1 MDLLNDFALRIH
13 VRFLECLKRRKYAC
27 QMAVESE
34 LMLTEYF
41 LAAADVLEGQF
52 QRRANKYVRLLLC
65 NFLHKT
71 SNEYLTVPYNMMKYY
86 MQADVLLF

>member
-1 MDLLNDFALRIH
+1 
-13 VRFLECLKRRKYAC
+13 
-27 QMAVESE
+27 MAVESE

-52 QRRANKYVRLLLC
+52 QRRANKHVRLLLC

-71 SNEYLTVPYNMMKYY
+71 SNEYLTEPYNKMKYY
-86 MQADVLLF
+86 MQEDVLHF

>member
-13 VRFLECLKRRKYAC
+13 VRFLEYLKRRKYAC

-52 QRRANKYVRLLLC
+52 QRRANKHVRLLLC
-65 NFLHKT
+65 NFLHK
-71 SNEYLTVPYNMMKYY
+71 SRCSLRNLKEGSSGCR
-86 MQADVLLF
+86 

>member
-1 MDLLNDFALRIH
+1 
-13 VRFLECLKRRKYAC
+13 
-27 QMAVESE
+27 MAVESE

-65 NFLHKT
+65 NFLHK
-71 SNEYLTVPYNMMKYY
+71 SRCSLRNLKEGSSGCR
-86 MQADVLLF
+86 